1 MIIILT
7 GTPGT
12 GKTVLGNLLSK
23 EIDCSLTSTSTLL
36 KEHGLTRTDP
46 TGRFTEIVDDEISSA
61 VETLV
66 RESQEDKCIVLET
79 IYPSLWLSYK
89 DLDYEIPLI
98 ILLRAHPVELYNR
111 LKTRNWP
118 EQKIIENA
126 LSEAFN
132 IIAEELLDV
141 SHDVLEIDTSRK
153 TAIQSLELLY
163 DKLEEWR
170 TGISIDWISDPDV
183 QNLVARW
190 SIRMDLDKYRLGL

>member
-1 MIIILT
+1 LIIILA

-23 EIDCSLTSTSTLL
+23 DIDCSLTSTSKLL
-36 KEHGLTRTDP
+36 RELGLTRADP
-46 TGRFTEIVDDEISSA
+46 TGRFTEVVDNEISSA
-61 VETLV
+61 VELLV
-66 RESQEDKCIVLET
+66 RESQEGKCIVLET
-79 IYPSLWLSYK
+79 VYPSLWLSYK
-89 DLDYEIPLI
+89 DLDYEISLI

-118 EQKIIENA
+118 EQKVIENA

-132 IIAEELLDV
+132 IIAEELLDA
-141 SHDVLEIDTSRK
+141 SYDVLEIDTSQK
-153 TAIQSLELLY
+153 TPRQSLESLY

-170 TGISIDWISDPDV
+170 TGISIDWISDPHV
-183 QNLVARW
+183 QDLVAKW